1 MVIGNVFDQY
11 LTLLKYSFKMR
22 SEKLLW
28 RNDKDSLNKS
38 WKTTRTM
45 DAIIYF
51 LCFGLFFFSGKFKKY
66 IASSSPSGVNLRC
79 KSKKGNA
86 RGISF
91 FICFS
96 HVVVVKVFL
105 GGDDLAIVRGWN
117 MTLRGSSREPFQTK
131 QYLFIAFSEEPCQ
144 SIGG

>member
-1 MVIGNVFDQY
+1 MPLSIFYVLDY
-11 LTLLKYSFKMR
+11 
-22 SEKLLW
+22 
-28 RNDKDSLNKS
+28 
-38 WKTTRTM
+38 
-45 DAIIYF
+45 
-51 LCFGLFFFSGKFKKY
+51 FFFSGKFKKY
-66 IASSSPSGVNLRC
+66 IASSSPSDVNLRC

-144 SIGG
+144 SIGGLRDRWTMVILKFEKYKISSNRKRGNRNN